1 MTVSDICLEDSTP
14 ATSIVTISEVG
25 TIILAARDMLRIND
39 EMEVQVEIR
48 DQSGNQF
55 PVEQLGRMDLSA
67 HTDNDIISVEK
78 RDGRFLVRGTTILS
92 TQRAPHQANGLFRP
106 VPRKRPR
113 YRQNHHYR
121 EDQER
126 THYHEPAQGGNVIS
140 LCPPPTKD

>member
-1 MTVSDICLEDSTP
+1 VTVSDICLEDSTP

-78 RDGRFLVRGTTILS
+78 RDGRFLVRGTICLPSYVQPTP
-92 TQRAPHQANGLFRP
+92 RPHAHGLFS
-106 VPRKRPR
+106 PRSQETASVSPESPLPR
-113 YRQNHHYR
+113 GP
-121 EDQER
+121 R
-126 THYHEPAQGGNVIS
+126 TDALSRASPRR
-140 LCPPPTKD
+140 

>member
-1 MTVSDICLEDSTP
+1 MTVSDICLEESTP

-48 DQSGNQF
+48 DQSGNQY

-78 RDGRFLVRGTTILS
+78 RDGRFLVRGTICLPS
-92 TQRAPHQANGLFRP
+92 YMSRHHAHGLFS
-106 VPRKRPR
+106 PRSQETASVSPESPLPR
-113 YRQNHHYR
+113 GP
-121 EDQER
+121 R
-126 THYHEPAQGGNVIS
+126 TGALSRANPRR
-140 LCPPPTKD
+140 